1 MNYGGRIFLKYIL
14 IFLKLNSYYCIAH
27 QHSFIDYQIK
37 LSIRRIN
44 AHISIFKSN

>member
-1 MNYGGRIFLKYIL
+1 MNHGSI

-37 LSIRRIN
+37 SEELEEESEERM
-44 AHISIFKSN
+44 HT